1 MTINFISSAGH
12 VENKQKHIL
21 WGSPFV
27 SRSNSVVGESSR
39 DVAVI
44 LTDFL
49 FGRERLRTTEIC
61 LFD

>member
-12 VENKQKHIL
+12 VENKEKHIL

-39 DVAVI
+39 D
-44 LTDFL
+44 LLL

-61 LFD
+61 LLD